1 MESTQI
7 LKTFELQLV
16 MICIGILL
24 AIASLI
30 RANRAMSQNDPL
42 RSKTFWVLVSM
53 GCWGAMMWGLWT
65 ISNKVAAV
73 PKVTTAFPNT
83 GGSFNPVSPSIALR
97 FEAPINYQKISIHT
111 YPEVDM
117 FVHPQGFWA
126 NLFQFGTS
134 LTIVPRTTLPPGQN
148 YMVYISNIEG
158 PWTKG
163 YGGERLFS
171 ITNPDVRVVESSV
184 KHDDMNV
191 PTEEKFLIHLEN
203 PIVSE
208 KEWTVR
214 MQPSHEMHLRAIDS
228 KTLEITPL
236 APLHQG
242 IKYSLSLLQT
252 PILLTLTTKAEM
264 TRLEERVVHSLD
276 FTTVKPAY
284 ISTISPQGDSVNPSE
299 PFSLVFDQPMS
310 RESVNTRIS
319 ITPTTPLEYRWN
331 QDDTTLTLEH
341 SMLPKDTAYTL
352 TLNSGIQTKLGG
364 TLESAAAFT
373 FKTAGP
379 LMVKDLSPSNAQSE
393 VSQTATIEM
402 TFNQEVSSNIT
413 KYFEIQPPIAGA
425 MSVSKNKLIFT
436 PKQPLAD
443 NTTYTVTLANGA
455 PSAYGLPTTT
465 DTTTTF
471 TTKPKEVLLDVPY
484 YHQQSNFT
492 CNIAAARMLLS
503 YRGIQTTEAALIH
516 TIGLGGKR
524 GSGNPSVGYIDD
536 YGTYWPA
543 ILRGIATHR
552 PARLLESGNLVDI
565 LHEIDR
571 GNPVMTWGQ
580 NGWSD
585 PHDLSWTASDGTRI
599 TAING
604 MHSSVVR
611 GYRGTAENPSL
622 IYINDPW
629 RGQYSISPAEFM
641 RRWKY
646 LGIALVI
653 D

>member
-1 MESTQI
+1 MEI
-7 LKTFELQLV
+7 AKLLNTFELQIIAMLTGV
-16 MICIGILL
+16 ILT
-24 AIASLI
+24 IASLL
-30 RANRAMSQNDPL
+30 RANRSIVQKEMIFIRAS
-42 RSKTFWVLVSM
+42 WILVSIV
-53 GCWGAMMWGLWT
+53 CWTSLMWGFWS
-65 ISNKVAAV
+65 IKNRVVNV
-73 PKVTTAFPNT
+73 PKIIAALPNS
-83 GGSFNPVSPSIALR
+83 GELFNPISPTIALQ
-97 FEAPINYQKISIHT
+97 FSAPINYQSLSVHT
-111 YPEVDM
+111 YPEIDM
-117 FVHPQGFWA
+117 FVRPQGFWA
-126 NLFQFGTS
+126 NLFQFGTH
-134 LTIVPRTTLPPGQN
+134 LTIVPRTTLSPGQN

-163 YGGERLFS
+163 YGGERLFA
-171 ITNPDVRVVESSV
+171 ITNPGVRVMESSV
-184 KHDDMNV
+184 KHDDENV
-191 PTEEKFLIHLEN
+191 PTDEKILIHLEN
-203 PIVSE
+203 PFVSE
-208 KEWTVR
+208 KEWSVR
-214 MQPSHEMHLRAIDS
+214 MQPSHEMRIRAIDP
-228 KTLEITPL
+228 KTLEITPQT
-236 APLHQG
+236 PLHQG
-242 IKYSLSLLQT
+242 IKYSLSLIQT
-252 PILLTLTTKAEM
+252 PILLTLTTKEEM

-284 ISTISPQGDSVNPSE
+284 ISTISPQGDNVNPSE
-299 PFSLVFDQPMS
+299 PFSLVFDQPMN

-319 ITPTTPLEYRWN
+319 IAPATPLEYRWS
-331 QDDTTLTLEH
+331 QDDTMLTLEH
-341 SMLPKDTAYTL
+341 PPLPKDTAYSL

-379 LMVKDLSPSNAQSE
+379 LMITDVSPSNAQSE
-393 VSQTATIEM
+393 VSQTATIQI

-413 KYFEIQPPIAGA
+413 KYFAIQPHTAGA

-455 PSAYGLPTTT
+455 PSAYGQPTTT
-465 DTTTTF
+465 DTTTSF

-503 YRGIQTTEAALIH
+503 FRGIQTTEAALIQI
-516 TIGLGGKR
+516 IGLGGKR

-543 ILRGIATHR
+543 ILRGITTHR
-552 PARLLESGNLVDI
+552 PARLIESGNLVDI

-629 RGQYSISPAEFM
+629 RGQYSISPTEFM

-646 LGIALVI
+646 LGMALVI